1 MALSR
6 TEIQKRSDE
15 KRGIVQKNFKL
26 PSETVELIKTE
37 AERRGGVASRADCL
51 GGQVFCGGVK
61 NGNGETVYGLVFNGL
76 FSHLSASHSNSQ
88 NNLSLLL
95 RRRSSMI

>member
-61 NGNGETVYGLVFNGL
+61 NGNGESG
-76 FSHLSASHSNSQ
+76 
-88 NNLSLLL
+88 NLKVLLLL
-95 RRRSSMI
+95 RIAHHRQNDVSPFF

>member
-15 KRGIVQKNFKL
+15 KRGIVQKNFNL

-37 AERRGGVASRADCL
+37 AERRGV
-51 GGQVFCGGVK
+51 
-61 NGNGETVYGLVFNGL
+61 
-76 FSHLSASHSNSQ
+76 SQ
-88 NNLSLLL
+88 AALIALAV
-95 RRRSSMI
+95 RSFAEA

>member
-26 PSETVELIKTE
+26 PAETVELIKTE
-37 AERRGGVASRADCL
+37 AEKRGIPQAAL
-51 GGQVFCGGVK
+51 ITLAVK
-61 NGNGETVYGLVFNGL
+61 
-76 FSHLSASHSNSQ
+76 SLSEG
-88 NNLSLLL
+88 
-95 RRRSSMI
+95 